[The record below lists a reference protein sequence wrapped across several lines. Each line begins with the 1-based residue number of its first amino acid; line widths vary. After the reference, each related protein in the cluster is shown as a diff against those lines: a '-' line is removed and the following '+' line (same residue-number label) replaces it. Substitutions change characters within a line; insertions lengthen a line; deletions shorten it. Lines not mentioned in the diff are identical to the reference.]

1 MILPFTEYKQAFE
14 AVVSGKRGKIILNF
28 KEEQKQ

>member
-14 AVVSGKRGKIILNF
+14 AGVSGKRKKMILNF